1 MAKKALLVGLAIIA
15 VVAIAWVGLG
25 IGTRNLGFAAL
36 LFGFDENVLYKSIDA
51 QLVSATVTD
60 LNGSVE
66 VMEKVQKQDSDFA
79 EISTDQNNLKGGIE
93 AEFNSELPKSASLSK
108 ASVTI
113 SYGLS
118 TQKSLAGAVG
128 GPAEKEG
135 QMGTAILAIAIVAGI
150 IVVAMVVYFMV
161 LLPKG

>member
-15 VVAIAWVGLG
+15 VVGIAWVGLA

-36 LFGFDENVLYKSIDA
+36 FSGLDENVLYKSINA
-51 QLVSATVTD
+51 QLARATATD
-60 LNGSVE
+60 LNGSIE
-66 VMEKVQKQDSDFA
+66 VTERVQKQDSDFA
-79 EISTDQNNLKGGIE
+79 EIFTDQNNLKGGIE
-93 AEFNSELPKSASLSK
+93 ADFNSELPGSASLGK

-118 TQKSLAGAVG
+118 TQKALAGAVG
-128 GPAEKEG
+128 GPTEAEG